1 MQLELKTVPVDWR
14 KRLNTIHASAV
25 GAEKQLSPSVRNAV
39 NPSGE
44 QPLDYAL
51 VRAVRDLLSETAE
64 KTLFGGLAGEAGIW
78 DKLVTAYERQGAR
91 NHVELQY
98 LASTIPSSRG
108 HEARC
113 SESGLR
119 V

>member
-1 MQLELKTVPVDWR
+1 VLQLELKKVPVDWR

-25 GAEKQLSPSVRNAV
+25 GAEKQISPSVRNAV

-44 QPLDYAL
+44 LPLDYAL
-51 VRAVRDLLSETAE
+51 VRAVRDLLSESAE

-91 NHVELQY
+91 WPLAVQAWAERVHWDARVE
-98 LASTIPSSRG
+98 
-108 HEARC
+108 
-113 SESGLR
+113 
-119 V
+119 